1 MIPPRRVVFVPGAN
15 GMRNLIVGAL
25 IVCGFAAAHGLS
37 PAIGSETGTRSTANI
52 VQSAVGATLFDGATL
67 KGWNG
72 DPAIWS
78 VKDGAIHGVS
88 KTGSQLILSQGEYSD
103 FRLILKSRLL
113 SASNHLGV
121 CFWGEREADW
131 GYGECILVIPPT
143 GHFWDYHPGMSDDPA
158 YEKFA
163 QPGFD
168 PHLWHETE
176 ILARRTI
183 GIVRVAV
190 NGVELTRYT
199 DPDPARLKK
208 GPIGLQIHTGVSEV
222 EYKDIVIETEPGED
236 RLVTV
241 SGASEHE

>member
-1 MIPPRRVVFVPGAN
+1 VARRSRDAQASCDRFNCVRSSALHTDRVVTGGGAD
-15 GMRNLIVGAL
+15 
-25 IVCGFAAAHGLS
+25 AHN
-37 PAIGSETGTRSTANI
+37 PAINPLRSIGTA
-52 VQSAVGATLFDGATL
+52 LFDGVTL

-72 DPAIWS
+72 DLSIWS

-88 KTGSQLILSQGEYSD
+88 ETGSQLILSDGEYSD

-113 SASNHLGV
+113 SDGNHLGV
-121 CFWGEREADW
+121 CFWGERKADW

-168 PHLWHETE
+168 PHVWHETE
-176 ILARRTI
+176 ILARRKS
-183 GIVRVAV
+183 GVVRVAV

-199 DPDPARLKK
+199 DKDPSRLKK
-208 GPIGLQIHTGVSEV
+208 GPIGLQIHSGASEV
-222 EYKDIVIETEPGED
+222 EYKDIDIEVDPTED

-241 SGASEHE
+241 RAAHNHE